1 MIHNMIKLEA
11 LRVFTIVAEMG
22 NIRDAADRLC
32 RTASAVSM
40 ALKQLEEEIGGRL
53 FETDRKNSLTTL
65 GSFVLETGDAQ
76 IRSFDKSV
84 DMMLAHAQS
93 RIGRLSL
100 ASVPSVATNLIPTL
114 LPVFLAD
121 RPGLDIEL
129 FDIDSA
135 SVAAMVEAGR
145 AELGIGGQPKSR
157 TNLIF
162 SPLFVDRFKLVCS
175 AASPLSRSSTPL
187 HWEDLEKET
196 LIVNGASQII
206 QSPEYRM
213 ASESSSLKVRNVT
226 SLFAMARA
234 GLGVTLL
241 PALATTDLPDG
252 VVALDIIDIDAERVI
267 GFIAKRGSSVSPV
280 ASAFRELM
288 AETMPQFINDLGL
301 SSPKPGPEALDHS

>member
-1 MIHNMIKLEA
+1 MIKLEV

-22 NIRDAADRLC
+22 NIRDAADRIG

-53 FETDRKNSLTTL
+53 FETDRKNSLTAL
-65 GSFVLETGDAQ
+65 GAFVLETGDLQ
-76 IRSFDKSV
+76 IRSFDKSIE
-84 DMMLAHAQS
+84 MILAHAQS

-100 ASVPSVATNLIPTL
+100 ASVPSVATNLVPTL

-135 SVAAMVEAGR
+135 SVAAMVESGQAD
-145 AELGIGGQPKSR
+145 LGIGGQPKSR
-157 TNLIF
+157 MNLEF

-175 AASPLSRSSTPL
+175 AASPLFRLSSPL
-187 HWEDLEKET
+187 HWDDLEKET

-206 QSPEYRM
+206 QSPEYRK
-213 ASESSSLKVRNVT
+213 ASEGSSLKVRNVA

-241 PALATTDLPDG
+241 PALATTNMPDG
-252 VVALDIIDIDAERVI
+252 VVALDIVDIDAERVV
-267 GFIAKRGSSVSPV
+267 GFIAQRGASVSPV

-288 AETMPQFINDLGL
+288 IDTMPQFISRLGL
-301 SSPKPGPEALDHS
+301 SNPKTNHEYRTQS

>member
-1 MIHNMIKLEA
+1 MIKLEV

-22 NIRDAADRLC
+22 NIRDAADRIG

-53 FETDRKNSLTTL
+53 FETDRKNSLTAL
-65 GSFVLETGDAQ
+65 GAFVLETGDLQ
-76 IRSFDKSV
+76 IRSFDKSIE
-84 DMMLAHAQS
+84 MILAHAQS

-100 ASVPSVATNLIPTL
+100 ASVPSVATNLVPTL

-135 SVAAMVEAGR
+135 SVAAMVESGQAD
-145 AELGIGGQPKSR
+145 LGIGGQPKSR
-157 TNLIF
+157 MNLEF

-175 AASPLSRSSTPL
+175 ATSPLFLLSSPL
-187 HWEDLEKET
+187 NWDDLEKET

-206 QSPEYRM
+206 QSPEYRK
-213 ASESSSLKVRNVT
+213 ASEDSSLKVRNVA

-241 PALATTDLPDG
+241 PALATTNMPDG
-252 VVALDIIDIDAERVI
+252 VVALDIVDIDAERVV
-267 GFIAKRGSSVSPV
+267 GFIAQRGASVSPV

-288 AETMPQFINDLGL
+288 IDTMPQFISRLGL
-301 SSPKPGPEALDHS
+301 SNPKTNHEYRTQS

>member
-1 MIHNMIKLEA
+1 MIKLEA

-22 NIRDAADRLC
+22 NIRDAADRIG

-53 FETDRKNSLTTL
+53 FETDRKNSLTAL
-65 GSFVLETGDAQ
+65 GAFVLETGDLQ
-76 IRSFDKSV
+76 IRSFDKSIE
-84 DMMLAHAQS
+84 MILAHAQS

-100 ASVPSVATNLIPTL
+100 ASVPSVATNLVPTL

-135 SVAAMVEAGR
+135 SVAAMVESGQAD
-145 AELGIGGQPKSR
+145 LGIGGQPKSR
-157 TNLIF
+157 MNLEF

-175 AASPLSRSSTPL
+175 ATSPLFLLSSPL
-187 HWEDLEKET
+187 NWDDLEKET

-206 QSPEYRM
+206 QSPEYRK
-213 ASESSSLKVRNVT
+213 ASEDSSLKVRNVA

-241 PALATTDLPDG
+241 PALATTNMPDG
-252 VVALDIIDIDAERVI
+252 VVALDIVDIDAERVV
-267 GFIAKRGSSVSPV
+267 GFIAQRGASVSPV

-288 AETMPQFINDLGL
+288 IDTMPQFISRLGL
-301 SSPKPGPEALDHS
+301 SNPKTNHEYRTQS